1 LIKEIRPTA
10 RTVWINYFLD
20 DHMSL
25 TKLME
30 DERAEVKLA
39 KKSWEEGSKLVG
51 QGKFSEAIELMEKAL
66 QVFTDLG
73 YREDV
78 TGLINQIGI
87 AYMLSP
93 VKDDS
98 ASTLLRSI
106 EYLNEAVN
114 ANPVEEYPDY
124 HAMSYYNLGNA
135 YLNLSQFVEREK
147 NLNRAIGCFKRALGV
162 WSSDSFV

>member
-1 LIKEIRPTA
+1 
-10 RTVWINYFLD
+10 
-20 DHMSL
+20 MSL

-39 KKSWEEGSKLVG
+39 KKSWEEGSKLVSE
-51 QGKFSEAIELMEKAL
+51 GKFSEAIELMEKAL
-66 QVFTDLG
+66 QVFTELG

-93 VKDDS
+93 IKDNSTD
-98 ASTLLRSI
+98 TLLRSI

-114 ANPVEEYPDY
+114 SNPVDEYPDY
-124 HAMSYYNLGNA
+124 YAMSYYNLGNA

-147 NLNRAIGCFKRALGV
+147 NLNRAIGCFKRAVSV
-162 WSSDSFV
+162 WSSDAFHLEP

>member
-1 LIKEIRPTA
+1 
-10 RTVWINYFLD
+10 
-20 DHMSL
+20 MSL

-39 KKSWEEGSKLVG
+39 KKNWEEGSKLVS
-51 QGKFSEAIELMEKAL
+51 QGKFSEAIELMEKSL
-66 QVFTDLG
+66 EVFTGLG

-93 VKDDS
+93 IKDNSTD
-98 ASTLLRSI
+98 TLLRSI

-114 ANPVEEYPDY
+114 ANPVDEYPDY

-147 NLNRAIGCFKRALGV
+147 NLNRAIGCFNRAVSV
-162 WSSDSFV
+162 WSSDAFHLEP